1 MHKEKP
7 FTVKMTPLISFII
20 AYHNEPDALLKACLD
35 SIHALPLEKDEAEIL
50 VVDDGSETPATSLCL
65 PGGENISLPSGKFG
79 GGRYIRQAQAG
90 LSVARNTGISH
101 AQGRYIQF
109 VDADDCLIPPAYEA
123 VIEQLRKGKADV
135 VMFRMTKKQQN
146 KFTIHNTQKKLPSEG
161 KVWRGA
167 GTSFLLHCNLRA
179 AACAYAFRRETLG
192 DLRFYPGLYHEDE
205 LFTPLLFLRAKS
217 ICDLDIAAYF
227 YRQHSGTITHS
238 VSQEKAQN
246 RLNDIHFIINGLNN
260 LGEPTLDR
268 RIQQLTV
275 DYLQKTWTL
284 TSSFQVLRKR
294 IRELRDE
301 GLLPLPLRRYS
312 LRYLF
317 VATIANLL

>member
-7 FTVKMTPLISFII
+7 FPVKMTPLISFII
-20 AYHNEPDALLKACLD
+20 TYHNEPEVLLKACLE
-35 SIHALPLEKDEAEIL
+35 SIQALPLEKDEAEII
-50 VVDDGSETPATSLCL
+50 VVDDGSENPC
-65 PGGENISLPSGKFG
+65 PMDD
-79 GGRYIRQAQAG
+79 GRWTMYRQAQAG

-101 AQGRYIQF
+101 AHGRYIQF
-109 VDADDCLIPPAYEA
+109 VDADDCLVPVVYEA
-123 VIEQLRKGKADV
+123 VLEQLRKEAADIIL
-135 VMFRMTKKQQN
+135 FKMTTASPQPSPKKREISHSN
-146 KFTIHNTQKKLPSEG
+146 SPLL
-161 KVWRGA
+161 RGQ
-167 GTSFLLHCNLRA
+167 GSLFLLHHNLRA

-192 DLRFYPGLYHEDE
+192 DLRFYPGLFHEDE

-217 ICDLDIAAYF
+217 ICELDIAAYF
-227 YRQHSGTITHS
+227 YRQHPDTITHS
-238 VSQEKAQN
+238 ISQEKVQK
-246 RLNDIHFIINGLNN
+246 RLDDIHFIISKLNN
-260 LGEPTLDR
+260 LGEPILDR

-284 TSSFQVLRKR
+284 TNSLRELRKR

-317 VATIANLL
+317 VASITNLL